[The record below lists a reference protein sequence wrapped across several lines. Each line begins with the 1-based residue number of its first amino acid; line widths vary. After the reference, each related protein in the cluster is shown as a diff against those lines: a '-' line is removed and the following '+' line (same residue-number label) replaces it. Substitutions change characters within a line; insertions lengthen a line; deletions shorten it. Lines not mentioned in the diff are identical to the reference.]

1 MFGRCFLTMMV
12 IKIRMMLLHFNAS
25 IISNFVI
32 KRQYAYDATSIVVCW
47 SMVCCYQGGGM
58 LRDFHNVTT
67 VGLQHRFSIPA
78 LPSKYPVCNNALKN
92 NTLFQLQRR
101 RIVLFVS

>member
-1 MFGRCFLTMMV
+1 
-12 IKIRMMLLHFNAS
+12 MMLLHFNAS

-32 KRQYAYDATSIVVCW
+32 ERQYAYDATSIVVCW

-67 VGLQHRFSIPA
+67 VGPQHRFSIPA

-92 NTLFQLQRR
+92 NTLFQRH
-101 RIVLFVS
+101 VVG